1 MTIKERLD
9 SLRNKFKEKIKPEST
24 PEELEELNGLVSELD
39 EIETDYNKLS
49 EEHGKFK
56 DTIIRM
62 ALNQG
67 DGKKPA
73 PASEDSK
80 PRSMEQFISDFENEH
95 KEAK

>member
-9 SLRNKFKEKIKPEST
+9 SLRNKIKEKIKPEST
-24 PEELEELNGLVSELD
+24 PEELEELNGFVSELD

-56 DTIIRM
+56 DAIVRM
-62 ALNQG
+62 VTNQG

-73 PASEDSK
+73 PASEESK
-80 PRSMEQFISDFENEH
+80 PRGMEQFISDFENEH

>member
-39 EIETDYNKLS
+39 EIETDYNQLS

-56 DTIIRM
+56 DTIVRM
-62 ALNQG
+62 VLNQG

-73 PASEDSK
+73 PASEESK
-80 PRSMEQFISDFENEH
+80 PRSMEQFISDFENEN

>member
-9 SLRNKFKEKIKPEST
+9 SLRAKIKSKIKPET
-24 PEELEELNGLVSELD
+24 TQEDLEEYNGLLSELD
-39 EIETDYNKLS
+39 EIETSYNSLS

-56 DTIIRM
+56 DTIVRM
-62 ALNQG
+62 VLNQG

-73 PASEDSK
+73 PESEDSK
-80 PRSMEQFISDFENEH
+80 PRSMEQFISDFENEN